1 MYCSHSHRTNVAL
14 QRGCEDS
21 LYIDCSSET
30 PSITEYKSLV
40 LKSGNGITAMAYLES
55 RFTESGDGLLF
66 VACWDQSIFAITQDS
81 VRDLEVND
89 RFSGRLRAMAFSPD
103 RQFLACATENGWIS
117 VVTTSFVRK
126 VGMV

>member
-1 MYCSHSHRTNVAL
+1 M

-117 VVTTSFVRK
+117 VVTTSFDRK